1 MKTEKIINKTTSKC
15 INVVASKVE
24 SLRINNDLE
33 NTVRVYDKGTI
44 GVDGRLGNADFSEM
58 ETAAKTKL
66 AQGIAYPETHE
77 EAKTISIDTTKQIFG
92 EKDFIPK
99 MSSLLDRLAKENPEF
114 LFSNKIML
122 NSTETVYENSDGAAL
137 SYKGNQFMLSLA
149 IKYKGSANIMDEFY
163 GCEDDCFD
171 EDKICRDVKM
181 QCDAF
186 LRNLPQIDEDEVTVI
201 GNFEPFQ
208 YAIQH
213 FIADLYFNKS
223 SILDGKLGQR
233 VFNETLNVVV
243 DRSPERQINIPFFD
257 AEGVVNREYVNSV
270 IKNGVLQTLVT
281 TKKSAI
287 QYDTANLGSASAS
300 YNGVPQAGMGGFDV
314 TSTAENLAQLIKGK
328 TIFLSNTSGG
338 DMTPSGDISMPSIV
352 SYLFEDGKL
361 LGKLPEFTITGN
373 LFDILGKDFIGVCEH
388 GLYEFGRR
396 KYFVYKA
403 KLVNKA

>member
-1 MKTEKIINKTTSKC
+1 M
-15 INVVASKVE
+15 
-24 SLRINNDLE
+24 
-33 NTVRVYDKGTI
+33 
-44 GVDGRLGNADFSEM
+44 
-58 ETAAKTKL
+58 
-66 AQGIAYPETHE
+66 
-77 EAKTISIDTTKQIFG
+77 
-92 EKDFIPK
+92 
-99 MSSLLDRLAKENPEF
+99 
-114 LFSNKIML
+114 
-122 NSTETVYENSDGAAL
+122 
-137 SYKGNQFMLSLA
+137 
-149 IKYKGSANIMDEFY
+149 
-163 GCEDDCFD
+163 
-171 EDKICRDVKM
+171 
-181 QCDAF
+181 
-186 LRNLPQIDEDEVTVI
+186 
-201 GNFEPFQ
+201 
-208 YAIQH
+208 
-213 FIADLYFNKS
+213 
-223 SILDGKLGQR
+223 
-233 VFNETLNVVV
+233 
-243 DRSPERQINIPFFD
+243 
-257 AEGVVNREYVNSV
+257 